1 MYDTIN
7 FKLSVED
14 VPEVD
19 FLQEVPCYLDEA
31 TIGFHNFNGE
41 QVVTGNVGGLKV
53 SINRYQIKVKD
64 GSLCKWHLGNNFSTM
79 GRGDTQRAVSY
90 THLTLPTN

>member
-14 VPEVD
+14 VPKVD

-41 QVVTGNVGGLKV
+41 QVITGNVGGLKV
-53 SINRYQIKVKD
+53 SINQYQIKVKD
-64 GSLCKWHLGNNFSTM
+64 GSLCKWHLGNNFRIM
-79 GRGDTQRAVSY
+79 GRGDTQRSQKIRD
-90 THLTLPTN
+90 NRR